1 MSVVP
6 LQTRSVA
13 EIVSSHVV
21 SLPANGA
28 FGRRLARE
36 TSVGT
41 SQSHNDVGL
50 EVTLKR
56 LASQAEGIELPVVR
70 SRVAGETLTRWFA
83 EEAIKWALSTGRCV
97 TVLIVPDWALVAA

>member
-1 MSVVP
+1 M
-6 LQTRSVA
+6 
-13 EIVSSHVV
+13 
-21 SLPANGA
+21 
-28 FGRRLARE
+28 ARE

-83 EEAIKWALSTGRCV
+83 EEAIKWALTTGRCV
-97 TVLIVPDWALVAA
+97 AILIVSDWALADA